1 MNEGK
6 NLVAVARWLIRWSE
20 SKPVPKGYRKG
31 FEPNKLVFIN
41 GRVLE
46 FPRQNV
52 DKQINIEAF
61 WRDIDIIMV
70 GKPKS
75 MQDKLRVILSEI
87 VELSKDTGMVEK
99 KLLVK
104 FGIYACTNRQEI
116 WQSLQRESRGV
127 TRTDKEK
134 NILYLLS

>member
-61 WRDIDIIMV
+61 WLNLEFTLAQIAKKY
-70 GKPKS
+70 GKVSNVK
-75 MQDKLRVILSEI
+75 V
-87 VELSKDTGMVEK
+87 VESPEQIRRKTSY
-99 KLLVK
+99 
-104 FGIYACTNRQEI
+104 IC
-116 WQSLQRESRGV
+116 
-127 TRTDKEK
+127 
-134 NILYLLS
+134 